1 MKSVKVTILGR
12 DFILKSEAEEQYV
25 AQVADY
31 VKMKLEAVQQNQAMD
46 VISAVILAA
55 LNIADDYFQL
65 RNERESLV
73 NSIEE
78 RALSL
83 SDVIEPWLRSR

>member
-12 DFILKSEAEEQYV
+12 DFILKSEADEQYV

-46 VISAVILAA
+46 VISTVILAA

-73 NSIEE
+73 SSIET
-78 RALSL
+78 RAVNL
-83 SDVIEPWLRSR
+83 SDVIEPWLKNR